1 MKERTFFFLHAVV
14 VVTVFLVTTGDCGTL
29 EFKGSLCNL
38 ITITVVSSRACTHT
52 KTKLPKTKKK
62 KMKIPQQKL

>member
-29 EFKGSLCNL
+29 EFKGSLCSL
-38 ITITVVSSRACTHT
+38 ITITVVSSRTFVPT
-52 KTKLPKTKKK
+52 PKPNCQKQKKNEN
-62 KMKIPQQKL
+62 